1 MSDQTPRPDSGP
13 GPPAAPDPAPPTV
26 LVADDD
32 AAVRRVATTILER
45 HGFSVL
51 GARDGRHVLEVFG
64 SARGRV
70 ALVVLDQVMPGP
82 GAEATLAALWAVAP
96 GARVLLMSGY
106 AEAELPPDTRGRLR
120 GFLGKPFRGSELL
133 RAVEVALAG
142 P

>member
-1 MSDQTPRPDSGP
+1 MSEPTPRPDAGP
-13 GPPAAPDPAPPTV
+13 GPPTV

-32 AAVRRVATTILER
+32 AAVRRVATTRLGR
-45 HGFSVL
+45 HGFSAP
-51 GARDGRHVLEVFG
+51 GARDGGHALEVFG

-70 ALVVLDQVMPGP
+70 APVVLDRVMPGP
-82 GAEATLAALWAVAP
+82 GAEATLAALWAVDPA
-96 GARVLLMSGY
+96 ARVLLMSGY

-120 GFLGKPFRGSELL
+120 GFLGKPLRGSELL